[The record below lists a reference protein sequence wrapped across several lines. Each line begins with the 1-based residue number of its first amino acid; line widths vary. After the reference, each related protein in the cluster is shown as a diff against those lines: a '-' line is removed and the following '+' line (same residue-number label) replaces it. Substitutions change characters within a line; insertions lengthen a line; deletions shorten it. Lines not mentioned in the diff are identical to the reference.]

1 MTNVMTNFL
10 FINCN
15 IPATH
20 LKWLRIFFIINPSWR
35 YCAPQI
41 SLQFIK
47 ERKRTLLFKEF
58 YSTNLFI
65 FAQWLVIIGI
75 SMLFI
80 HTLICKKN
88 SAVKYENKTKLVS
101 KLTKQIKKEICC
113 SIRTNYPDSK
123 LNSFSFLIN
132 KYTEIN

>member
-1 MTNVMTNFL
+1 MTNFL

-20 LKWLRIFFIINPSWR
+20 LKWLRIFLLLILLGVIVRLRFHYN
-35 YCAPQI
+35 
-41 SLQFIK
+41 SLK
-47 ERKRTLLFKEF
+47 KRRELLLFKEF

-80 HTLICKKN
+80 HTLICKKK